1 MKKFSYKTLRK
12 YVIPSFV
19 LGAILLFGL
28 VSPSFTNASIIVTGP
43 TTTTQPPCHYPDC
56 HYPTTT
62 TTQPPC
68 TTTTTC
74 SPTTTTTICHSP
86 SVNISAAPISI
97 PYNDS
102 AALHWTSSNTNYC
115 TASASPYNYQWNG
128 NVSLNGDKT
137 IYNLT
142 KTTTFTITCNSNC
155 HYDTITDS
163 ATVYVQAPPPPTRYA
178 CNTSTWQCVVNSSGP
193 YTSLS
198 TCQANCQA
206 PVPQFNFSLTNSGN
220 IVVTKPSYGSIS
232 GSNVITANLISG
244 TTQSVSFSQSGLPYG
259 VSASYLGSCY
269 PTCSRSNTL
278 TVNSSASV
286 GTFPITVTATGGG
299 ITRTTTYT
307 LIVNETPTTAPTLN
321 LSADKYT
328 INQGES
334 TYLRWT
340 STNANYCTASNGWSG
355 SKSTSGYESVSPSS
369 NTTYGLTCYG
379 SGGQVSRFVTIDVVE
394 PTPTRYSCN
403 TNTYQC
409 YVATNGAYANL
420 NDCVNAC
427 QTPTTRYACNTSTWQ
442 CYQSTSGPYTSLNN
456 CQNNCIAQTR
466 YSCNYSTHQCYQ
478 TTSGSYIS
486 YNDCANACQ
495 QTNQSLSVSCSASPN
510 PAQTDQTVTFSSN
523 ISGGSGN
530 YSYYWSGATYGNS
543 SYSQKSFSSYG
554 NYTAYL
560 TVHDSQNR
568 SASTSCSVN
577 VSGQYTNTPTLNL
590 WADKYTIAQ
599 GESTYLRWTST
610 NANYCTASNG
620 WSGSKSTSGYESV
633 SPSPNTTYGLTC
645 YGSGGQIT
653 RSVTIYVTSVST
665 NLNLTKLGRNLSS
678 GDRVYAKIIRV
689 TEGDVI
695 EFYLTITAG
704 NNKDLYNA
712 NIKDI
717 MPSVLSYMPG
727 TTKINGMVQSDTIAT
742 TGLSLGT
749 IYRGASKTIV
759 FQAISLSPG
768 TYLTYT
774 NTAEVTADNETKI
787 TDSASVT
794 YGLVAGAATI
804 RTGPLNT
811 LLISLVIS
819 LISSLMIWY
828 YLKFNPKGQLAFVRT
843 ESKIR
848 DMWLAYTRRRIMRG
862 N

>member
-1 MKKFSYKTLRK
+1 MNKLFYRTLRK
-12 YVIPSFV
+12 YIIPSFV
-19 LGAILLFGL
+19 LGAILLFTL
-28 VSPSFTNASIIVTGP
+28 ISPSFVDASIIVTGP
-43 TTTTQPPCHYPDC
+43 TTTTYPPCHYPDC
-56 HYPTTT
+56 HYPTPTTTT

-74 SPTTTTTICHSP
+74 PPTTTTTICHSP
-86 SVNISAAPISI
+86 SVNISAAPTSV
-97 PYNDS
+97 PYNSS
-102 AALHWTSSNTNYC
+102 ATLHWTSSNTNYC
-115 TASASPYNYQWNG
+115 TASASPYNYQWSGSVTLNG
-128 NVSLNGDKT
+128 NKSIN
-137 IYNLT
+137 NLT
-142 KTTTFTITCNSNC
+142 KTTAFTITCNSNC
-155 HYDTITDS
+155 HYDTVTDS
-163 ATVYVQAPPPPTRYA
+163 ATVYVQAPP
-178 CNTSTWQCVVNSSGP
+178 S
-193 YTSLS
+193 
-198 TCQANCQA
+198 
-206 PVPQFNFSLTNSGN
+206 
-220 IVVTKPSYGSIS
+220 
-232 GSNVITANLISG
+232 
-244 TTQSVSFSQSGLPYG
+244 
-259 VSASYLGSCY
+259 
-269 PTCSRSNTL
+269 
-278 TVNSSASV
+278 
-286 GTFPITVTATGGG
+286 
-299 ITRTTTYT
+299 
-307 LIVNETPTTAPTLN
+307 
-321 LSADKYT
+321 
-328 INQGES
+328 
-334 TYLRWT
+334 
-340 STNANYCTASNGWSG
+340 
-355 SKSTSGYESVSPSS
+355 
-369 NTTYGLTCYG
+369 
-379 SGGQVSRFVTIDVVE
+379 
-394 PTPTRYSCN
+394 PTRYSCN

-420 NDCVNAC
+420 NDCTTNCQPPVTRYTCNSNYQCVVDSNGQYTSLSTCQNNCIAPTRYSCNTNTYQCYVATNGAYANLNDCANAC
-427 QTPTTRYACNTSTWQ
+427 QTPITRYACNTSTWQ

-530 YSYYWSGATYGNS
+530 YSYYWSGATYGS
-543 SYSQKSFSSYG
+543 TSYSQKSFSSYG

-590 WADKYTIAQ
+590 WADKYTITQ

-620 WSGSKSTSGYESV
+620 WSGSKSTSGYEST
-633 SPSPNTTYGLTC
+633 SPNSDTTYRLTC

-653 RSVTIYVTSVST
+653 RSVTIYVTSIST

-678 GDRVYAKIIRV
+678 GDRVYSKVIRV

-695 EFYLTITAG
+695 EFHLTITAG
-704 NNKDLYNA
+704 NNKDLYNVSL
-712 NIKDI
+712 KDI

-727 TTKINGMVQSDTIAT
+727 TTKINGIVQSDTIAT

-749 IYRGASKTIV
+749 IYRGASKAIV
-759 FQAISLSPG
+759 FQAISLSSG

-787 TDSASVT
+787 TDSASIT

-811 LLISLVIS
+811 LLISLIIS
-819 LISSLMIWY
+819 LISALIIWY
-828 YLKFNPKGQLAFVRT
+828 YLKFNPKGQLALVRV

-848 DMWLAYTRRRIMRG
+848 DIWLAYTRHQIMRKD
-862 N
+862 